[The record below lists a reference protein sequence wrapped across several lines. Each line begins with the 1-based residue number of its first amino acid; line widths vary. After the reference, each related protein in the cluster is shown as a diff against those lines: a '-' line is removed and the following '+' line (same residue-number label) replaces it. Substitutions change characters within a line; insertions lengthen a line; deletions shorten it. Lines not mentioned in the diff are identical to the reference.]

1 MKRYRFDDMK
11 LGYFVGDFTPTAF
24 RTTAC
29 EVAYKIHRAH
39 EPWPKH
45 YQRTATEINLLIHGM
60 MKIGRTILHAGEI
73 FVIAPKEAIQPIF
86 LTRCEIICVKVPS
99 DPTDKVVCR

>member
-1 MKRYRFDDMK
+1 MGDGMKPYHFDDK
-11 LGYFVGDFTPTAF
+11 TDGWFVGNFLPTAF
-24 RTTAC
+24 RTPAC

-73 FVIAPKEAIQPIF
+73 FVIAPA
-86 LTRCEIICVKVPS
+86 LYTRPHISIAL
-99 DPTDKVVCR
+99 